1 MSGAR
6 VAVVGCGRMGL
17 LRMEGALRHGA
28 SVVAAYDDNAD
39 TAAALAARAPGCRVL
54 SDPGELDWDGLD
66 AVFVCTPPVARG
78 PVETR
83 AAQEGRAVFVEKPVG
98 LGASQLESFRRA
110 AADGGVLTAVGY
122 MNRYR
127 ESVRGAR
134 EALRGATVLGAAGNW
149 VNASYA
155 VPWWGQR
162 ELSGGPVNEQAT
174 HLVDLA
180 RYLVGEVRQVQAV
193 VTEHPDRPGMA
204 GSAAVTLQFDDG
216 VLGSLLYSC
225 RATVKEIGFRVFTV
239 DGAVRLDGWDLARLD
254 GNGAAGSAP
263 APAADRYQVFHD
275 ETAAFLTAVAGGP
288 RDAVLCDLEDAV
300 RTQHVV
306 DAIHRAAASGRA
318 EVVHG

>member
-1 MSGAR
+1 VSAPR

-39 TAAALAARAPGCRVL
+39 AAAALAAKAPGCRTL
-54 SDPGELDWDGLD
+54 SDPGELDWGGVD
-66 AVFVCTPPVARG
+66 AVFVCTPPAARG

-83 AAQEGRAVFVEKPVG
+83 AAREGRAVFVEKPVG
-98 LGASQLESFRRA
+98 LGAAQLESFRRA
-110 AADGGVLTAVGY
+110 ASDGAVLTAVGY

-127 ESVRGAR
+127 ASVREAR
-134 EALRGATVLGAAGNW
+134 EALRGAAVLGAAGNW

-155 VPWWGQR
+155 VPWWGRR

-180 RYLVGEVRQVQAV
+180 RYLVGEVRQVQAIV
-193 VTEHPDRPGMA
+193 SEHPERPGIA
-204 GSAAVTLQFDDG
+204 GSAAVTLAFDSG
-216 VLGSLLYSC
+216 VLGSLFYSC
-225 RATVKEIGFRVFTV
+225 RATVKEIGFRVFTA
-239 DGAVRLDGWDLARLD
+239 DGAVRLDGWDLARVDPD
-254 GNGAAGSAP
+254 GAP
-263 APAADRYQVFHD
+263 ASPAPSADRYQVFHD

-288 RDAVLCDLEDAV
+288 RDAIRCDLEDAV

-306 DAIHRAAASGRA
+306 DAVHRAAASGRT
-318 EVVHG
+318 EPVHE